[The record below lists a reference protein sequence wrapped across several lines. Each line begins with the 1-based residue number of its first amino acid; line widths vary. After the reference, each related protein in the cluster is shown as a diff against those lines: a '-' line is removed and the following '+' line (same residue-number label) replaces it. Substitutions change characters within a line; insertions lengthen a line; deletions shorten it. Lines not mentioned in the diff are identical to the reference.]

1 MNTTKLTRA
10 LLLII
15 CGVGLVLWVGCSE
28 DPKGRSD
35 GGGGGDG
42 LPTEGGTPQGPGLMG
57 TVKDTADVP
66 VEGVK
71 VEVGGQMAFTTF
83 EGKYT
88 LDKLKLTPG
97 QVTVQLT
104 QDWFKSQTETATVQ
118 DTGMTTLDVTIEEH
132 PLKLD
137 PADETLAKSYASTF
151 DWTTDTISIVIVRQP
166 TRKELDNAI
175 YYHNPALYRDTS
187 STSPVTPSPQPTIG
201 AGGAQNFTF
210 QTGGGAEALDNTSI
224 VDTIDKTPLT
234 TAEQQGWMMWRPMMN
249 WLKDW
254 DLSSTKVVGLNDAG
268 AAVSQQSWGT
278 NAVMPQAIEQ
288 VYLHGSEIWVQ
299 VVFEDFVKLGSGI
312 TDSDGDGRKE
322 VYAKVNTDHY
332 TQEVVTALQD
342 EYVTP
347 TFNTH
352 GLSKEI
358 NNALNELYSATSA
371 EMLKYIGQS
380 FDVPNVGKIQYPFAV
395 VNHTGANDKKNVL
408 LVGP

>member
-1 MNTTKLTRA
+1 MNSKKLTRA
-10 LLLII
+10 LPLII
-15 CGVGLVLWVGCSE
+15 GLALLVGCSE
-28 DPKGRSD
+28 DPKGRTD
-35 GGGGGDG
+35 GGGGDA
-42 LPTEGGTPQGPGLMG
+42 LPAEGGTPEGPGLMG
-57 TVKDTADVP
+57 TVKDTAGVA
-66 VEGVK
+66 VEGVQ
-71 VEVGGQMAFTTF
+71 VEAGGQMAFTTF

-88 LDKLKLTPG
+88 LDKLTPG

-104 QDWFKSQTETATVQ
+104 QDWFKSKTETATVQ

-137 PADETLAKSYASTF
+137 SADETLAKSYASTF
-151 DWTTDTISIVIVRQP
+151 DWTTDTVSIVIVRQP
-166 TRKELDNAI
+166 TRKELDNAL
-175 YYHNPALYRDTS
+175 YFHNPALYRDTS

-201 AGGAQNFTF
+201 SGGAQNFTF
-210 QTGGGAEALDNTSI
+210 QTGGAEALDNTTI

-234 TAEQQGWMMWRPMMN
+234 TAEQQGWMMWRPMIN

-254 DLSSTKVVGLNDAG
+254 DTASTKVVGLNDAG

-288 VYLHGSEIWVQ
+288 VYLHGSELWVQ

-312 TDSDGDGRKE
+312 TDSDGDGRVE

-332 TQEVVTALQD
+332 TAEVVTALQD
-342 EYVTP
+342 EYIAP

-352 GLSKEI
+352 GLSKQI
-358 NNALNELYSATSA
+358 NNALNELYTATSA
-371 EMLKYIGQS
+371 EMEKYIGQS
-380 FDVPNVGKIQYPFAV
+380 FDVPNVGTIQYPFAV
-395 VNHTGANDKKNVL
+395 INHTGANDKKNVL